1 MGKRSRRRAREAVL
15 RPEAAHPTLRTQLP
29 AGQRMARVNAEPA
42 LWAEFRQAS
51 AASGRSAADYLGHL
65 VEKELRRVRR
75 REWRAA
81 VSASTQG
88 PKPVAGDLNTEAEV
102 M

>member
-1 MGKRSRRRAREAVL
+1 MGKRSRRRAREAVHRL
-15 RPEAAHPTLRTQLP
+15 HQEHPVSRTQLP
-29 AGQRMARVNAEPA
+29 VGQRMARVNVEPA

-51 AASGRSAADYLGHL
+51 DADGRSVADYLGRL

-81 VSASTQG
+81 ASASTPR
-88 PKPVAGDLNTEAEV
+88 PKPVAGDLDTEAEV